1 MIVHLWSY
9 PNKTFKAVSVW
20 VGALVDQQI
29 NKYSSKGPMYLVLLL
44 VCRGEDGQLSL
55 RCMAMFVTI

>member
-1 MIVHLWSY
+1 M
-9 PNKTFKAVSVW
+9 SVW

-55 RCMAMFVTI
+55 GCMAMFVTI